1 MSIDEIIIKLTPL
14 VKAYARDMKVLIVDD
29 EKTNIEFYKIAFGK
43 FFDICDVAYNGQEA
57 LEMYQKDKNYYD
69 LIVTDVNM
77 PILNGLELVET
88 IRETDIEQSIIV
100 ITAVT
105 DLSINQTLAFYY
117 IDGLLPK
124 PIDTKKLFIML
135 YRVLKK
141 IAERKELR
149 EYLKNLEDEADQALE
164 YQSYFELL
172 IKKLKPLQENKEVQE
187 AISIMKTLIGK
198 NEVIH
203 EESIHAIEKM
213 SISSEI
219 KKDIRFTSTDKLVS
233 ASELAEDLDDTI
245 FDKIEDFEE
254 ILENL
259 VLTIDNFRDTKDES
273 RINYLKEVIEKLL
286 LFVEIVDTIGFF
298 PIISRSIANLIT
310 FLNSLTYDDISTHDR
325 GELLA
330 QILLGLEDDLEK
342 WIKSIF
348 LEKSADNVH
357 YLDASFSNNVL
368 EIESIFNDMELDDED
383 EDDLEFF

>member
-1 MSIDEIIIKLTPL
+1 MFTDEIIIKLTPL
-14 VKAYARDMKVLIVDD
+14 VKSYARDMKLLLVDD

-43 FFDICDVAYNGQEA
+43 FFGICDVAYDGQKA

-77 PILNGLELVET
+77 PVLSGLELVET
-88 IRETDIEQSIIV
+88 IRETDMEQSILV

-105 DLSINQTLAFYY
+105 DLSVNQSLAFYY

-124 PIDTKKLFIML
+124 PVDTKKLFIML

-141 IAERKELR
+141 IAERKELS
-149 EYLKNLEDEADQALE
+149 EYVKNLEDEANQALE

-172 IKKLKPLQENKEVQE
+172 IKKLKPLQENKEIQE
-187 AISIMKTLIGK
+187 TISIIKTLINK
-198 NEVIH
+198 NEVIYDD
-203 EESIHAIEKM
+203 SVKTIEKM
-213 SISSEI
+213 SISSET
-219 KKDIRFTSTDKLVS
+219 KKDIRFTSSEKLVS
-233 ASELAEDLDDTI
+233 AAELVEDLDDTI

-259 VLTIDNFRDTKDES
+259 VITIDNFKDTKDES
-273 RINYLKEVIEKLL
+273 RMHYLNEVIEKLSI
-286 LFVEIVDTIGFF
+286 FVEIVDTIGFF

-310 FLNSLTYDDISTHDR
+310 FLNSLTYDDISTHER

-330 QILLGLEDDLEK
+330 QMLLGLEDDLKK
-342 WIKSIF
+342 WIDSIF
-348 LEKSADNVH
+348 LEQNAANVH

-368 EIESIFNDMELDDED
+368 EIESIFTDMELDDDED
-383 EDDLEFF
+383 DDLEFF